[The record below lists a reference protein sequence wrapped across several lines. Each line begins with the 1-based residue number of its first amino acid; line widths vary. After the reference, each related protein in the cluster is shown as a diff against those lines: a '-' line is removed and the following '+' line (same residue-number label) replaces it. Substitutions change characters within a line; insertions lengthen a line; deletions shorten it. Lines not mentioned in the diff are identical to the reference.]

1 MAHSEATT
9 KFDPA
14 MHRVVGAA
22 ITDLEPE
29 KDWVVGVAIAD
40 FDPKDYGVG
49 CLSLHQHDAVARCTN
64 IHDPAAEIGWAYG
77 HVGLRGPG
85 WFPANYCLFAR
96 AATTTTSIRGTASS
110 SSSSSVGAAGA
121 ATAAA
126 VSPRPPPPPRAY
138 EGPPAAAAV
147 SPRPPPP
154 PPMVDLNGHA
164 WLQAVQFLDSVDHN
178 GFPFVFRA
186 VGLSLLVDVHPDNT
200 FYVQLRVR
208 ELHHDPTE
216 REFIFGL
223 HGAHISIGTYRNNS
237 DEVNLTVNN
246 LRPQIRQ
253 HERLGGS
260 ISLKWN
266 RTVGMRPTV
275 LDLRYCSG
283 GGSIDV
289 LVRRIDLAFRGE
301 FQSVKCP
308 KRMLDCGGSNF
319 HFSVYSAEQ
328 V

>member
-22 ITDLEPE
+22 ITDLAPE
-29 KDWVVGVAIAD
+29 KNWVVGVAIAD
-40 FDPKDYGVG
+40 WDPKDYGVG

-64 IHDPAAEIGWAYG
+64 IQDPAAEIGWAYG

-85 WFPANYCLFAR
+85 WFPANYCLFAS

-110 SSSSSVGAAGA
+110 SKSSSVGAAGA
-121 ATAAA
+121 A
-126 VSPRPPPPPRAY
+126 
-138 EGPPAAAAV
+138 AAAAV

-164 WLQAVQFLDSVDHN
+164 WLQVAQFLDSRDHN
-178 GFPFVFRA
+178 DFPRVFRA
-186 VGLSLLVDVHPDNT
+186 VGLSLLVDVHPDNH

-208 ELHHDPTE
+208 ELHHAPTE
-216 REFIFGL
+216 RAFIFGL
-223 HGAHISIGTYRNNS
+223 HGAHISIGTYMYNS
-237 DEVNLTVNN
+237 AEVNLTVNN
-246 LRPQIRQ
+246 LCPHIRQ
-253 HERLGGS
+253 HELLGGS

-266 RTVGMRPTV
+266 RTLGMRPTV
-275 LDLRYCSG
+275 FDLRYCTS
-283 GGSIDV
+283 GGSIDA
-289 LVRRIDLAFRGE
+289 LVRKIDKAFRDE

-308 KRMLDCGGSNF
+308 KRMLDCGGINF